1 MFRKLYLMRFIT
13 ILLFALL
20 MYGPSLAQSNFV
32 IEGQVV
38 NQETDAPI
46 AYANVGIPGK
56 YIGTAGNDEG
66 FFILTLPT
74 GTESDTLQVSAIG
87 FKTKRYE
94 VVEFKKKGN
103 QTVFLQPRTYSLNTV
118 TVVDDKDLKTERI
131 GTEKVGFF
139 QRIFGPGGAYGEA
152 GYGKNLG
159 ASYAFRIEWKQSL
172 PLRVLH
178 TQIELATNKNDWPVQ
193 MRCRLQKVDPKTGWI
208 RCDFTDLDVIV
219 DKHSFFVVFEWLPHL
234 TDSSKTEFAPL
245 FSFRPSLESDVY
257 VRRKALGR
265 WEKLSHDLKYRVEVE
280 Y

>member
-1 MFRKLYLMRFIT
+1 
-13 ILLFALL
+13 
-20 MYGPSLAQSNFV
+20 V

-38 NQETDAPI
+38 NQETHAPI

-193 MRCRLQKVDPKTGWI
+193 MRCRLQKVDPKTGWPGEDLAHQNVFSSAMNPGWI

>member
-139 QRIFGPGGAYGEA
+139 NVFLVRVVHTA
-152 GYGKNLG
+152 
-159 ASYAFRIEWKQSL
+159 KQDMAKIWALPMLSGLNGSNHSL
-172 PLRVLH
+172 
-178 TQIELATNKNDWPVQ
+178 
-193 MRCRLQKVDPKTGWI
+193 C
-208 RCDFTDLDVIV
+208 
-219 DKHSFFVVFEWLPHL
+219 VFYTH
-234 TDSSKTEFAPL
+234 K
-245 FSFRPSLESDVY
+245 
-257 VRRKALGR
+257 
-265 WEKLSHDLKYRVEVE
+265 
-280 Y
+280 